1 MNEKIDLEE
10 IKQKLFTKLEAS
22 GWAAIL
28 KPFIFSGDFDN
39 ILMELVRLSNE
50 GKRFTPPL
58 KQVFRA
64 FEECPYD
71 ELKVVVMGQD

>member
-1 MNEKIDLEE
+1 MDQKIDLEE
-10 IKQKLFTKLEAS
+10 IKQKLFNILEPS
-22 GWAAIL
+22 GWGKIL

-39 ILMELVRLSNE
+39 ILIELVRLSNE
-50 GKRFTPPL
+50 GKRFTPTL

>member
-1 MNEKIDLEE
+1 MNQKIDLEE
-10 IKQKLFTKLEAS
+10 IKQKLFTILEAS
-22 GWAAIL
+22 GWSAIL

-39 ILMELVRLSNE
+39 ILIELVKLSNE

-64 FEECPYD
+64 FQECPYD